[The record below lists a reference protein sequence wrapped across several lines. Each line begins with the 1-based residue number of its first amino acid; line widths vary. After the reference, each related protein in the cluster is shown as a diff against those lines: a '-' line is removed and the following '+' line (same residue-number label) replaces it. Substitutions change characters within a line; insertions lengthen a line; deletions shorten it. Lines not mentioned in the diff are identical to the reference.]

1 MTWRGRHIYL
11 VGLPGAGKSAIGAEL
26 ARLLSKNEYHFIDLD
41 SEIEKQTGF
50 TIPELFALENGE
62 TTFRRLESELL
73 RSLAEESFD
82 HKPLVIATGGGTP
95 LDPLNRQIMRG
106 SGVVVWID
114 VTIRQAVKNV
124 LSGILGGKQRPL
136 LYSESIE
143 ELTQKLRVL
152 HNERSGYY
160 EQSTLHFAL
169 RNRGDSE
176 HTPAELAAE
185 LLKAL
190 EQMSRH
196 ISLRPRFETLV
207 ARSTFGD
214 YSISIGSGSAASELV
229 RTAVD
234 RGIRRVVIVTDD
246 TVSSLH
252 SKKLQQQIAKETTR
266 QPFSI
271 HQITIES
278 GEQSKRAQTLFEI
291 LNAFD
296 ELDLSR
302 KSDLVVT
309 LGGGVVSDLAG
320 FAASIFKR
328 GIPVIHV
335 PTTLMAQVDAA
346 IGGKTG
352 IDFNSTKNLLGSFY
366 PPIRVIVDPIFLKT
380 LEKRELRS
388 GLSEVL
394 KYGLIGNAELWQ
406 RLSKSIRRLLRGL
419 DPGYEIL
426 IRDSVRE
433 KLRYTDDDE
442 LERKSGSREL
452 LNFGHTFAHG
462 FESATGFTQLLHG
475 EAVTLGMR
483 AAAWLSMKEGLL
495 SEEEWSEIEVTLGRL
510 PVPSIECTV
519 ESVLLAMQRDKKNA
533 SGRIRLVLLGRI
545 GEAVVK
551 EDVKPALIK
560 EAIEFVLSVI

>member
-11 VGLPGAGKSAIGAEL
+11 VGLPGAGKSAIGSEL
-26 ARLLSKNEYHFIDLD
+26 ARLLTKNEYHFIDLD
-41 SEIEKQTGF
+41 SEIEEQTGLS
-50 TIPELFALENGE
+50 IAEIFATENGE
-62 TTFRRLESELL
+62 TTFRRIESEVL
-73 RSLAEESFD
+73 RSIAEESFD
-82 HKPLVIATGGGTP
+82 HKPLIISTGGGTP

-106 SGVVVWID
+106 SGVIVWID

-124 LSGILGGKQRPL
+124 LSGILNGKPRPL
-136 LYSESIE
+136 LYSESVE
-143 ELTQKLRVL
+143 ELTQKVRTL
-152 HNERSGYY
+152 HAERSPYY
-160 EQSTLHFAL
+160 EQSTLHFAM
-169 RNRGDSE
+169 RNRGENE

-185 LLKAL
+185 LVKAL

-196 ISLRPRFETLV
+196 IGLRPRFETLV

-214 YSISIGSGSAASELV
+214 YPISIGSGIAASELV
-229 RTAVD
+229 RTGID
-234 RGIRRVVIVTDD
+234 RQARRIVLVTDE
-246 TVSSLH
+246 TVASYH
-252 SKKLQQQIAKETTR
+252 SKKLQQQIAKETAR
-266 QPFSI
+266 QPFGI

-278 GEQSKRAQTLFEI
+278 GEQSKRPQTLFEI

-296 ELDLSR
+296 GLNLSR
-302 KSDLVVT
+302 KTDLVIS
-309 LGGGVVSDLAG
+309 LGGGVVSDLTG

-328 GIPVIHV
+328 GVPLIHI
-335 PTTLMAQVDAA
+335 PTTLMAQIDAS

-352 IDFNSTKNLLGSFY
+352 IDFNGAKNLLGSFY
-366 PPIRVIVDPIFLKT
+366 PPVRVIVDPIFLKT

-394 KYGLIGNAELWQ
+394 KYGLIGNQELWQ

-426 IRDSVRE
+426 IRDAVKE
-433 KLRYTDDDE
+433 KLRYTNDDE
-442 LERKSGSREL
+442 LERKEGSREL

-483 AAAWLSMKEGLL
+483 AAAWLSMKVELL
-495 SEEEWSEIEVTLGRL
+495 SEDEWSEIEVTLGRL
-510 PVPSIECTV
+510 PVPSIECNID
-519 ESVLLAMQRDKKNA
+519 SVVSAMQRDKKNA
-533 SGRIRLVLLGRI
+533 SGRQRLVLLNGI
-545 GEAVVK
+545 GEAVIR
-551 EDVKPALIK
+551 DDIKPTLIK